1 MSALRI
7 PSDVRCREGTVA
19 VLVGGR
25 TENLGQMVVVTR
37 PYGYVAQPSVG
48 PGSLFCWRVETM
60 AQQILCDAGL
70 RWNGFTSDQTLCPIG
85 HLPAGAIRALM
96 RRHAKA
102 DFKEAL
108 GELAVIMRT
117 AEAKGWPEPEAV
129 SLPPPASPV
138 RFSQRGDAMNVDE
151 LNWMLDTVPT
161 RQVFAEVGFTPD
173 GPHSEC
179 LSWVAQCQGVALKFG
194 VGPGMFG
201 DWQGTASSVGKRSA
215 VWGEFFFA
223 TEMVRGDVLVRLASA
238 WQEAFGKAPLPLE
251 LSGAAK
257 FAEHL
262 RIGKKL
268 DPGHP
273 RLLVDGGFLRFALT
287 RLRAQ
292 LDLYASTPVTFETLP
307 GQLSITVKDET
318 LHCPA
323 RGVWFGRATVELE
336 ALVAGA
342 PRRFSAKHVSVEA
355 RGGKLWIDRTA
366 VPADWAE

>member
-7 PSDVRCREGTVA
+7 PSDARCQEGSVA

-25 TENLGQMVVVTR
+25 TDNLGQMVVVTR
-37 PYGYVAQPSVG
+37 PYGYVSQPSVAPG
-48 PGSLFCWRVETM
+48 PVFCWRVETM
-60 AQQILCDAGL
+60 AQQIQCDAGS
-70 RWNGFTSDQTLCPIG
+70 RWNGFTPDQTLCPIG
-85 HLPAGAIRALM
+85 HLPARAIRALV

-108 GELAVIMRT
+108 GELAQLMRT
-117 AEAKGWPEPEAV
+117 AEAAGWPEAGAA
-129 SLPPPASPV
+129 SLPSTASPM
-138 RFSQRGDAMNVDE
+138 RLSQRGEAMNRDE
-151 LNWMLDTVPT
+151 LKWLLDTAPT

-179 LSWVAQCQGVALKFG
+179 LSWVAECQGVALKFG
-194 VGPGMFG
+194 VGPDMFG
-201 DWQGTASSVGKRSA
+201 DWQGTASAVGKRSA
-215 VWGEFFFA
+215 VWGELFFA
-223 TEMVRGDVLVRLASA
+223 TEMVRGDVLLRLASA
-238 WQEAFGKAPLPLE
+238 WREAFGETPLPIE

-257 FAEHL
+257 FAEHK

-273 RLLVDGGFLRFALT
+273 RLLVDGGFLRFTLT
-287 RLRAQ
+287 RLRAR
-292 LDLYASTPVTFETLP
+292 LDLYASTPVSFEALP

-323 RGVWFGRATVELE
+323 RGVWFGHATVDLE

-355 RGGKLWIDRTA
+355 RAGRLWIDRVA